1 MHMDSYH
8 PDKPGAFLIYPSPP
22 PPYEDRFATRNG
34 EHVSNHDHEPPREIY
49 ILLDAN
55 RIIDE
60 PEPVHSEP
68 EITQQ
73 PIETPTPPDPLPPD
87 APKKYKCWGTRT
99 RIFIALAVIVSI
111 VTIIVVSVPLLVIH
125 RPTPKDR
132 LSQIKAIVQSISSS
146 KDLSNSSSP
155 QSRAL
160 QWIVY
165 EDALNISESN
175 PQWIRHRYVMAV
187 FFYSTGGNSSW
198 TYSLNFLAPTHECSW
213 KDPRVN
219 SGVFCDASNRTVFQI
234 FIGKLF
240 RFFS

>member
-1 MHMDSYH
+1 MDSYH

-22 PPYEDRFATRNG
+22 AYEDSLANRNG

-60 PEPVHSEP
+60 PEPMHSEP

-73 PIETPTPPDPLPPD
+73 PIDTPTPPDPAPD
-87 APKKYKCWGTRT
+87 APKKYKCWSIRT
-99 RIFIALAVIVSI
+99 RIVIALAVIVSI

-160 QWIVY
+160 QWLVY
-165 EDALNISESN
+165 EDALNVSESN
-175 PQWIRHRYVMAV
+175 PQWIQQRYVMAV
-187 FFYSTGGNSSW
+187 FYYSTGGNSSW
-198 TYSLNFLAPTHECSW
+198 ILSADFLAPTHECLW

-219 SGVFCDASNRTVFQI
+219 SGVFCDASNRTVHRI
-234 FIGKLF
+234 SMGTLYLL
-240 RFFS
+240 